1 MLTIRKRGFKIGV
14 QGKRKVY
21 TKGKGRKNMEEFEIS
36 IKSAPSGANVVVKG
50 DLKQIVV
57 EFAML
62 AASVSKKHRLAARL
76 ACCGRERGRRAL

>member
-1 MLTIRKRGFKIGV
+1 
-14 QGKRKVY
+14 
-21 TKGKGRKNMEEFEIS
+21 MEEFEIS

-62 AASVSKKHRLAARL
+62 AASVSKNTGLPLGLLAVDVNEADAL
-76 ACCGRERGRRAL
+76 YERRTKKAVSIDMTKLRDQVGGEK